1 MGSLSSLGYC
11 WANKLAVADSAT
23 RTDELYPS
31 TEWLLPPHPTDVAQL
46 TRSRESSKRDANHN
60 IRWDL
65 GPRLQAPSVN
75 GYLP

>member
-11 WANKLAVADSAT
+11 WAYKLAVADSVT
-23 RTDELYPS
+23 RTDELYPP

-46 TRSRESSKRDANHN
+46 TGYQKSSKRDANHN
-60 IRWDL
+60 IGWDL
-65 GPRLQAPSVN
+65 GPKLPAPSVN